1 MREREKQTK
10 RETDGRE
17 SKRRRVLREKNDIL
31 RERNEGYEE
40 ERGRIRKTGKRKEEN
55 KTHRDGREGE
65 KDEKG
70 LKRQRDW
77 ERKRMFIKTE
87 KGRGWK

>member
-1 MREREKQTK
+1 MNERE

-17 SKRRRVLREKNDIL
+17 SKRRRVLREKKDIL
-31 RERNEGYEE
+31 RERHEGLEE
-40 ERGRIRKTGKRKEEN
+40 ERGRIRKTEKRKEE
-55 KTHRDGREGE
+55 THRDGREGE

-70 LKRQRDW
+70 LKRKRGC
-77 ERKRMFIKTE
+77 ERKIMFIETE

>member
-1 MREREKQTK
+1 MRDTKK
-10 RETDGRE
+10 REGGEGRQG
-17 SKRRRVLREKNDIL
+17 KEK
-31 RERNEGYEE
+31 
-40 ERGRIRKTGKRKEEN
+40 N

-77 ERKRMFIKTE
+77 ERKIMFIETE
-87 KGRGWK
+87 KGKGWK